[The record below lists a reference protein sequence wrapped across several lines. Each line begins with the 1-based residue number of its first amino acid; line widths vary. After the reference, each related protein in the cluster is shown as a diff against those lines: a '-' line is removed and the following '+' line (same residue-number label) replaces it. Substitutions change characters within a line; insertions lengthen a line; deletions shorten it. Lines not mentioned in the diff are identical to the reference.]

1 MSAQEYEQ
9 LGHISRTNT
18 FSVIIETVPSHMIV
32 IAVGPHQEKIS
43 QVAAF
48 QVWNLTWAA
57 ESQSKHSINQ
67 LQKLPSIASQ

>member
-18 FSVIIETVPSHMIV
+18 FSVIIETVPSDMIV

-48 QVWNLTWAA
+48 
-57 ESQSKHSINQ
+57 
-67 LQKLPSIASQ
+67 